1 MQAPWK
7 GCDNAEIDSSM
18 NYSFM
23 FHLEE
28 PSEIQ
33 VLGLLS
39 VHDSLNFDD
48 NVQSNSWSVVEA
60 ASHEEVSLPEIEL
73 GFLHWTWVL

>member
-48 NVQSNSWSVVEA
+48 NVQSNS
-60 ASHEEVSLPEIEL
+60 
-73 GFLHWTWVL
+73 